1 MTKIQKIKE
10 LRSKT
15 GVSIAL
21 VSKALSEA
29 GNDIKKAEELLKVW
43 GVELADK
50 KKEKATEQGVI
61 TSYIHHNGKIGA
73 MVSLLCQTDFVAKN
87 EDFKKLAY
95 EIAMQIASM
104 NPKTSDE
111 LLNQAY
117 IRDPKITVANLIKA
131 SITKLGE
138 NINIGDFVRLEL

>member
-1 MTKIQKIKE
+1 MTRIQKIKE
-10 LRSKT
+10 LRNKT

-29 GNDIKKAEELLKVW
+29 SDDIKKAEDLLKIW

-61 TSYIHHNGKIGA
+61 ASYIHHNGKVGA

-95 EIAMQIASM
+95 EISMQIASM
-104 NPKTSDE
+104 NPKTSEE

-117 IRDPKITVANLIKA
+117 IRDPKITISNLIKA
-131 SITKLGE
+131 NITKLGE